1 MAQNNDPTGVANIAT
16 RGKAANMYD
25 AILIDSGI
33 SGGWAAKEFCEKGL
47 KTLLLERGRMVEHL
61 KDYLTANLNPREF
74 PHRNTLPKSV
84 RDENPVISRC

>member
-33 SGGWAAKEFCEKGL
+33 SGGWAAK
-47 KTLLLERGRMVEHL
+47 
-61 KDYLTANLNPREF
+61 
-74 PHRNTLPKSV
+74 
-84 RDENPVISRC
+84 